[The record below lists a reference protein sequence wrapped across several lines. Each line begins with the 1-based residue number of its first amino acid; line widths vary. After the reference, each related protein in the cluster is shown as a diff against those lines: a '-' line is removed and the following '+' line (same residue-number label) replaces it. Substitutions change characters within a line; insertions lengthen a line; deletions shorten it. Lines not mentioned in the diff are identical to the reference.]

1 MMKQDNKGE
10 YLARVICLAIGLLG
24 TIVVGVPFSFDVGP
38 QMAYFLLIGTGLA
51 VIGLASFLF
60 FSI

>member
-1 MMKQDNKGE
+1 MKQTKGE
-10 YLARVICLAIGLLG
+10 QMARVVCLVIGLLG
-24 TIVVGVPFSFDVGP
+24 TIVVGVPFVFNLGP

-51 VIGLASFLF
+51 VIGLAAFLF